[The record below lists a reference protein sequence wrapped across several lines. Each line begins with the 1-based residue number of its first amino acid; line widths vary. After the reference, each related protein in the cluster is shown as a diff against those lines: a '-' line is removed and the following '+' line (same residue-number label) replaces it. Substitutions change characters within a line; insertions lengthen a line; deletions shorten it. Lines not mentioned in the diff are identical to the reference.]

1 MNASTRNLLIFAG
14 ALWGLVMAV
23 IPAEVAFRGP
33 LTLSP
38 FLIAAFLAAALSAA
52 AGALFAGWLAS
63 GKRHEA
69 GKEGF
74 GHRLLSGT
82 LTGALQAVVTGVL
95 ATVCVWL
102 AITATISGFS
112 IATPGEIFKL
122 VRTPELFLQGWI
134 VGRAVLVYS
143 LVVGLAL
150 SPLTGSF
157 IYWLVHRE
165 KAKPV

>member
-1 MNASTRNLLIFAG
+1 MNASTRNLLTVSG

-38 FLIAAFLAAALSAA
+38 FLVSAFLAAALSAA
-52 AGALFAGWLAS
+52 AGTLFAGWMAS
-63 GKRHEA
+63 RKWRGSK
-69 GKEGF
+69 KEGWTR
-74 GHRLLSGT
+74 RLLAGT
-82 LTGALQAVVTGVL
+82 LTGVLQALVTGVL
-95 ATVCVWL
+95 VTLGVWF
-102 AITATISGFS
+102 AITITISGFS
-112 IATPGEIFKL
+112 VATPGEVSRL

-157 IYWLVHRE
+157 IYWLVRRE
-165 KAKPV
+165 KAQPA